1 MDNIHIF
8 GSPLL
13 VFWSCLSVWG
23 RGAGSILETVP
34 PEETAACSTH
44 SLQGDFTFQR
54 QVQTRLNHRFCF
66 QPLNSSFLPDFS
78 MPIPSLEV
86 LHFLTEKFLLA
97 TRLFFPCNKCY
108 FTYSC
113 ITGRSAQKA
122 RVKLCGDLQGR
133 PRSFGRGW
141 ALHPCSP
148 CLVKFRS
155 GVTGAESA

>member
-1 MDNIHIF
+1 MGNIHIS

-13 VFWSCLSVWG
+13 VFRGCLSVWG
-23 RGAGSILETVP
+23 RGAGSTLETVP
-34 PEETAACSTH
+34 PGETAACSTR
-44 SLQGDFTFQR
+44 SLQRDFTFQC

-66 QPLNSSFLPDFS
+66 QPLNSSFLPAFS

-86 LHFLTEKFLLA
+86 LHFLTEKFFLA
-97 TRLFFPCNKCY
+97 TRPFFPCNKCY

-113 ITGRSAQKA
+113 ITGRSPQKA

-133 PRSFGRGW
+133 PRSFGRVC

-148 CLVKFRS
+148 CLVRFRS